1 MRHCLGES
9 GCVVPRNRAAES
21 WVGKALSRVFR
32 VGQERPGIHRCG
44 GFTLIEV
51 LVAISVLAICLV
63 VILQLFSGG
72 LKSGKLSDEYTR
84 GVFHAREKMEEIL
97 LSDNLEEGITEG
109 EFEDGSRWKADI
121 VRMEQ
126 REEEVSRLPFDAFT
140 IAVEISWGPEGHEK
154 HLTIDTMKVAEK
166 LIAHGA

>member
-1 MRHCLGES
+1 MRSCLGES
-9 GCVVPRNRAAES
+9 GCELPRNRAAEIRMGR
-21 WVGKALSRVFR
+21 VLSRVFR
-32 VGQERPGIHRCG
+32 VVPERSEQPHCG

-72 LKSGKLSDEYTR
+72 LNSGKLSDEYTR
-84 GVFHAREKMEEIL
+84 GVFHAREKMEETL
-97 LSDNLEEGITEG
+97 LSDTMEEGITEG

-126 REEEVSRLPFDAFT
+126 REEEVARLPFDAFT
-140 IAVEISWGPEGHEK
+140 IAVEISWGPEGREK

-166 LIAHGA
+166 VKSQE

>member
-1 MRHCLGES
+1 MRLCLGEP
-9 GCVVPRNRAAES
+9 GCVVPRTRAAKIRIGR
-21 WVGKALSRVFR
+21 VLSRVFNITP
-32 VGQERPGIHRCG
+32 ERPVNTRCG

-51 LVAISVLAICLV
+51 LVAISVLAISLV

-72 LKSGKLSDEYTR
+72 LNSGRLSDEYTR

-97 LSDNLEEGITEG
+97 LSDTMEEGITEG
-109 EFEDGSRWKADI
+109 EFEDGSKWKADI

-140 IAVEISWGPEGHEK
+140 IAVEISWGSEGSKK
-154 HLTIDTMKVAEK
+154 HLKIDTIKVAEK
-166 LIAHGA
+166 LIADSS

>member
-1 MRHCLGES
+1 MRLCLGES
-9 GCVVPRNRAAES
+9 GCVVPRTRAAKIRI
-21 WVGKALSRVFR
+21 GRMLSGVFNITP
-32 VGQERPGIHRCG
+32 ERPVNTRCG

-51 LVAISVLAICLV
+51 LVAISLLAISLV

-72 LKSGKLSDEYTR
+72 LNSGKLSDEYTR

-97 LSDNLEEGITEG
+97 LSNNMEEGITEG
-109 EFEDGSRWKADI
+109 EFEDGFRWKADI

-140 IAVEISWGPEGHEK
+140 IAVEISWGSEGHEK
-154 HLTIDTMKVAEK
+154 HLKIDTIKVAEK
-166 LIAHGA
+166 LKDEN

>member
-1 MRHCLGES
+1 MRLCLGEP
-9 GCVVPRNRAAES
+9 GCVVPRTRAAKIRIGR
-21 WVGKALSRVFR
+21 VLSRVFSITP
-32 VGQERPGIHRCG
+32 ERPVNTRCG

-51 LVAISVLAICLV
+51 LVAISLLAISLV

-72 LKSGKLSDEYTR
+72 LNSGKLSDEYTR

-97 LSDNLEEGITEG
+97 LSNNMEEGITEG
-109 EFEDGSRWKADI
+109 EFEDGFRWKADI

-140 IAVEISWGPEGHEK
+140 IAVEISWGSEGHEK
-154 HLTIDTMKVAEK
+154 HLKIDTIKVAEK
-166 LIAHGA
+166 LKDEN